1 MTMQPNPVRPDR
13 TRREFLTSSAS
24 GLGAIALAALLS
36 EDGRCVADS
45 LPASLP
51 PKAGHHAGRARAG
64 IFIFLAGG
72 PSQVDLFDPKP
83 ILRKQEGES
92 LPESVTRG
100 KRFAFIGAR
109 ARLKASRY
117 RFGKYGQCGMD
128 FSELVPH
135 LATRADDLTLVRSM
149 QTDTFNHL
157 PGHYLMST
165 GFRQFGRP
173 SVGAWVLYGLGSE
186 SNDLPGYVV
195 LTSGSVRG
203 GGANWSNGFLPPR
216 YQGVRFSNQGDP
228 VLNLSSPPGI
238 TPMAQRAGL
247 DALGQLNQ
255 LHAAQTR
262 DPEITSRIAAYEL
275 AFRMQASAPQLL
287 DTSSESPQTI
297 ADYGI
302 SRDGANALPD
312 SLREN
317 RRAAAATF
325 ASNCLLAR
333 RLVEAGVRF
342 VTIFHGDWD
351 HHGGLHRGLT
361 TNCRVVDQPIAA
373 LIGDLK
379 RRGMLE
385 STLVVITGE
394 FGRTCLAQ
402 GDDGRDHHP
411 YAFSTLLAGGGT
423 RRGTVYGRSD
433 DFGFNVEE
441 NPVHVHDLHAT
452 LLHLF
457 GLDHLRLTY
466 RSQGRD
472 MRLTDISGSIVKGIL
487 A

>member
-1 MTMQPNPVRPDR
+1 MQPSPEPLNRS
-13 TRREFLTSSAS
+13 RREFLTSSAS
-24 GLGAIALAALLS
+24 GLGAIALGALLT
-36 EDGRCVADS
+36 EDRRCVADS
-45 LPASLP
+45 VATALP
-51 PKAGHHAGRARAG
+51 PKAGHHAGRAKAG

-72 PSQVDLFDPKP
+72 PSQVDLCDPKP
-83 ILRKQEGES
+83 ILRKHEGAS

-100 KRFAFIGAR
+100 KRFAFIGTR
-109 ARLKASRY
+109 AKLKASRY

-135 LATRADDLTLVRSM
+135 LATCADDLTLVRSM

-173 SVGAWVLYGLGSE
+173 SVGAWVLYGLGCE

-195 LTSGSVRG
+195 LTSGPVRG
-203 GGANWSNGFLPPR
+203 GGANWSNGFLPPQ

-238 TPMAQRAGL
+238 TPMAERTSL

-255 LHAAQTR
+255 LHAGQKH

-275 AFRMQASAPQLL
+275 AFRMQISAPRLF
-287 DTSSESPQTI
+287 DIHAESQRTL

-302 SRDGANALPD
+302 SREGATALPD

-317 RRAAAATF
+317 QRMAAATF

-333 RLVEAGVRF
+333 RLVEGGVRF

-361 TNCRVVDQPIAA
+361 NNCRVVDQPIAA
-373 LIGDLK
+373 LIRDLK

-385 STLVVITGE
+385 STLVIITGE

-411 YAFSTLLAGGGT
+411 YAFSTLLAGGGA
-423 RRGTVYGRSD
+423 RGGMIYGQSD
-433 DFGFNVEE
+433 EFGFNVEA

-466 RSQGRD
+466 RFQGRA
-472 MRLTDISGSIVKGIL
+472 MRLTDVTGSIVKGIL